1 MRDALRQALRGA
13 AALVALV
20 PLAAP
25 GCGERGAIMVAI
37 TTDLA
42 VPKDVDAIGVTV
54 RTDTTTRTSI
64 LRRLDAAD
72 AITLPATLAIPEAD
86 DPDAAIRVRVVGFR
100 RGEAVVPRDVR
111 TTAPHAGR
119 VALLRV
125 PLASV
130 NRGLSVKGSLP
141 AGLAEG
147 AYDPFDPRQ
156 GLVASCR
163 IDTTYLDGDGC
174 QDAQVDSES
183 LPDYAPALVHGEGA
197 RECFDARRCFAEAG
211 EVADLDREACT
222 LPLAG
227 RDPARLN
234 LALASD
240 SAGVCLEAGRCVVP
254 LDRGVS
260 YVVDRGEVQLPRG
273 VCKAIVAT
281 GKAKLLASVA
291 CAPKVITQPL
301 CPD

>member
-1 MRDALRQALRGA
+1 MRHTRGA
-13 AALVALV
+13 RRTSSVQNQ
-20 PLAAP
+20 
-25 GCGERGAIMVAI
+25 ERRR
-37 TTDLA
+37 
-42 VPKDVDAIGVTV
+42 TV
-54 RTDTTTRTSI
+54 SATTTPFRQ
-64 LRRLDAAD
+64 LW
-72 AITLPATLAIPEAD
+72 PED
-86 DPDAAIRVRVVGFR
+86 CSGFQ
-100 RGEAVVPRDVR
+100 P
-111 TTAPHAGR
+111 
-119 VALLRV
+119 
-125 PLASV
+125 
-130 NRGLSVKGSLP
+130 
-141 AGLAEG
+141 
-147 AYDPFDPRQ
+147 
-156 GLVASCR
+156 
-163 IDTTYLDGDGC
+163 
-174 QDAQVDSES
+174 
-183 LPDYAPALVHGEGA
+183 
-197 RECFDARRCFAEAG
+197 CFDARRCFAEAG